1 MIKKER
7 LTDYKNFWLIWIN
20 CAGKQE
26 SGDSLF
32 QIQTGWNIKT
42 NYLYHNEAG
51 LGKPLY
57 VRMIRDSYL
66 VKQGPK
72 LKPLFAWIP
81 GYVKGLAGLTTGDA
95 WYPSTLITERWPL
108 VQKFIEEQAPALFGD
123 RAIRTLYKNDRDLLG
138 QTGRYIFNDIFLYV
152 LFSNLILFTKK
163 YKADIVMRIISTSI
177 SIFSERDL
185 LNYMRHLHERLFKEV
200 PAIITSEAELNRLM
214 YPFKW

>member
-1 MIKKER
+1 MIKKEK
-7 LTDYKNFWLIWIN
+7 LTDYKNFWLIWIS

-26 SGDSLF
+26 GGDSIF
-32 QIQTGWNIKT
+32 QIQTGWDIKT

-51 LGKPLY
+51 LGRPLY
-57 VRMIRDSYL
+57 ERMIRGNYIL
-66 VKQGPK
+66 KQGPR
-72 LKPLFAWIP
+72 LKPMFAWIS
-81 GYVKGLAGLTTGDA
+81 GYVKDMAGLTTGDA

-108 VQKFIEEQAPALFGD
+108 VQGFIEEHAPIIFED
-123 RAIRTLYKNDRDLLG
+123 HAIRTLYRNDRNLLG

-163 YKADIVMRIISTSI
+163 YKADIVMRIISTAI
-177 SIFSERDL
+177 SVFSERDL
-185 LNYMRHLHERLFKEV
+185 LNYMRQLHERLFKEV

>member
-1 MIKKER
+1 MIKKEK

-26 SGDSLF
+26 RGESLF
-32 QIQTGWNIKT
+32 GIQTSWGIKT

-57 VRMIRDSYL
+57 IRMIRDGYL
-66 VKQGPK
+66 VKSGPR
-72 LKPLFAWIP
+72 LKAGFAWIP
-81 GYVKGLAGLTTGDA
+81 GYVSDLAGVSTGDA
-95 WYPSTLITERWPL
+95 WYPSTLIKERWPHI
-108 VQKFIEEQAPALFGD
+108 QKFIEEHAQTLFD
-123 RAIRTLYKNDRDLLG
+123 DKAIRTLYKNDRDLLG

-152 LFSNLILFTKK
+152 MFSNIILFTKK
-163 YKADIVMRIISTSI
+163 YKADIVTRIISTAI

-185 LNYMRHLHERLFKEV
+185 LNYMRCLHERLFRNV
-200 PAIITSEAELNRLM
+200 PAIVTSEAEMNRVM

>member
-1 MIKKER
+1 MVKKKR

-20 CAGKQE
+20 CAGNRE
-26 SGDSLF
+26 GGESLF
-32 QIQTGWNIKT
+32 QIQTGWGIKT

-57 VRMIRDSYL
+57 ARMIRDGYID
-66 VKQGPK
+66 KEGTR
-72 LKPLFAWIP
+72 LKSLFAWIP
-81 GYVKGLAGLTTGDA
+81 EYVRDMAGLATGDA
-95 WYPSTLITERWPL
+95 WYPSTLITSRWPL
-108 VQKFIEEQAPALFGD
+108 VQKFIEVQAQTLFED
-123 RAIRTLYKNDRDLLG
+123 RAVRILYKNDRDLMG

-185 LNYMRHLHERLFKEV
+185 LNYMRYLHERLFNEV

>member
-1 MIKKER
+1 MLKKQK

-20 CAGKQE
+20 CAGKE
-26 SGDSLF
+26 RGSSLF
-32 QIQTGWNIKT
+32 QIQTSWGIKT

-57 VRMIRDSYL
+57 VRMIKDGYL
-66 VKQGPK
+66 VKEGPR
-72 LKPLFAWIP
+72 LKADFSWIP
-81 GYVKGLAGLTTGDA
+81 GFVKDLAGLTTGDA
-95 WYPSTLITERWPL
+95 WHPSTLITSRWSS
-108 VQKFIEEQAPALFGD
+108 VQSFIEKNAQTLLD
-123 RAIRTLYKNDRDLLG
+123 DKAIRTLYKNDRDLLG

-163 YKADIVMRIISTSI
+163 YRADIVMRIISTAI

-185 LNYMRHLHERLFKEV
+185 LNYMRHLHERLFNEV
-200 PAIITSEAELNRLM
+200 PAIITSEPEMNKMM